1 MEEKGRGQKKK
12 ERERRW
18 NYLLNWKKIKF
29 SNVLSHSPPRMNKTY
44 STIVKKKMSL
54 FTEKNGILSKNV
66 LIYFFFLFFS
76 ENPFLE
82 NAISVLTISD
92 SRFNV

>member
-1 MEEKGRGQKKK
+1 
-12 ERERRW
+12 
-18 NYLLNWKKIKF
+18 
-29 SNVLSHSPPRMNKTY
+29 
-44 STIVKKKMSL
+44 MSL